1 MALRMAMYRV
11 QTFILVFREA
21 LATGAGSVAVV
32 VPLAPL
38 ELPSGCWDG
47 DGGVTV
53 IRGVIVERAS
63 GSLRVRKRVDDCRY
77 VFET

>member
-1 MALRMAMYRV
+1 M
-11 QTFILVFREA
+11 
-21 LATGAGSVAVV
+21 
-32 VPLAPL
+32 PLAP
-38 ELPSGCWDG
+38 SGWDG

-77 VFET
+77 VFETYEAA

>member
-1 MALRMAMYRV
+1 MYKV

-21 LATGAGSVAVV
+21 LATGAGSV
-32 VPLAPL
+32 VPLAP
-38 ELPSGCWDG
+38 SCCWDWTWDWDG

-63 GSLRVRKRVDDCRY
+63 GSLLVRKRVDDCRY

>member
-1 MALRMAMYRV
+1 MYRV

-21 LATGAGSVAVV
+21 LATGAGSVVV
-32 VPLAPL
+32 VPLGAC
-38 ELPSGCWDG
+38 GCWDG

-63 GSLRVRKRVDDCRY
+63 GSLRVRNKVEDCRY
-77 VFET
+77 VFETYEAA